1 MRLPRGH
8 NALHFI
14 GENADVS
21 SNPLVSVVI
30 PAYNSERFLA
40 EALASVSAQT
50 YAPVETIVIDDGS
63 TDGTAAVA
71 SAHPGITLIEQRNS
85 GPSAARNRGFA
96 ASRGEF
102 VAFHDADDLMTPDKL
117 SVQVGLMLDDPGVG
131 CVLAEQELIVE
142 KGAELP
148 FWVEGTKVEV
158 VMPPRP
164 PDLKDEPMVHPMSMV
179 VRRET
184 FERVGAFDESM
195 RAAEDFDWMLR
206 AAEEGVEIARLSEV
220 LLRRRVHP
228 GSLTQNAA
236 ASRAGLFRAFKARI
250 ERHRARAAG

>member
-1 MRLPRGH
+1 MRK
-8 NALHFI
+8 
-14 GENADVS
+14 VS
-21 SNPLVSVVI
+21 RPLVSVII
-30 PAYNSERFLA
+30 PAFNSERFLG

-50 YAPVETIVIDDGS
+50 YAPLETIVVDDGS
-63 TDGTAAVA
+63 SDGTAAVA
-71 SAHPGITLIEQRNS
+71 RAHPEVSLIEQENS
-85 GPSAARNRGFA
+85 GPSAARNRGFH

-117 SVQVGLMLDDPGVG
+117 AVQVGHMLEHPGVG

-142 KGAELP
+142 EGAELP
-148 FWVEGTKVEV
+148 FWVEGSKIET

-164 PDLKDEPMVHPMSMV
+164 PELEDEPMVHPMSMV
-179 VRRET
+179 ARRET
-184 FERVGAFDESM
+184 FERVGNFDESM

-206 AAEEGVEIARLSEV
+206 AAEQEIEIARLSEV

>member
-1 MRLPRGH
+1 MR
-8 NALHFI
+8 
-14 GENADVS
+14 DVS

-30 PAYNSERFLA
+30 PAFNSERFLA
-40 EALASVSAQT
+40 EAIESALAQT
-50 YAPVETIVIDDGS
+50 YTPVETIVVDDGS
-63 TDGTAAVA
+63 SDGTAEAA
-71 SAHPGITLIEQRNS
+71 RAHVGVTLIEQRNS

-102 VAFHDADDLMTPDKL
+102 VAFHDSDDVMTPDKL
-117 SVQVGLMLDDPGVG
+117 AVQVGHMLENPGVG
-131 CVLAEQELIVE
+131 CVLAEQELILE
-142 KGAELP
+142 AGAELP
-148 FWVEGTKVEV
+148 FWVEGTKVET

-164 PDLKDEPMVHPMSMV
+164 PELEDEPMVHPMTMV

-184 FERVGAFDESM
+184 FERVGNFDESM

-206 AAEEGVEIARLSEV
+206 AAEEGVEIARLSDV

-228 GSLTQNAA
+228 DSLTQDAA
-236 ASRAGLFRAFKARI
+236 ASRAGMFRAFKARI

>member
-1 MRLPRGH
+1 MRPVPR
-8 NALHFI
+8 
-14 GENADVS
+14 
-21 SNPLVSVVI
+21 PLVSVVI
-30 PAYNSERFLA
+30 PAFNSERFLG

-50 YAPVETIVIDDGS
+50 YAPVETIVVDDGS
-63 TDGTAAVA
+63 SDGTAAVA
-71 SAHPGITLIEQRNS
+71 RAHPGITLIEQDNS

-102 VAFHDADDLMTPDKL
+102 VAFHDSDDLMTPDKL
-117 SVQVGLMLDDPGVG
+117 SVQVGHMLENPEVG

-142 KGAELP
+142 EGAELP
-148 FWVEGTKVEV
+148 FWADGSAVET

-164 PDLKDEPMVHPMSMV
+164 PELEDEPMVHPMTMV
-179 VRRET
+179 VRRQT
-184 FERVGAFDESM
+184 FERVGDFDEAM

-206 AAEEGVEIARLSEV
+206 AAEEGVEIARLPEV
-220 LLRRRVHP
+220 LLLRRVHP